1 MRLACRLTAAI
12 ALLMLVPSAAPC
24 QVPGVPTGAAP
35 PAASSAEPA
44 RDTLGRDTPRGT
56 VRGFLSAARGG
67 DDRLAVQYL
76 NVKLPR
82 EKAEDLARQ
91 LFLVL
96 DTGLSTRLGH
106 ISDAREG
113 SGANPLEPNREVV
126 GTIASE
132 DGSVD
137 IVLQRVE
144 EHRGA
149 PPVWLFSLE
158 TLESVPALYDE
169 ISPVSAGTSLPGFLT
184 RTRVAGVRL
193 IEWLA
198 VLIGLPSLYVVT
210 VLLNRLLLWLLAGTW
225 RRLAA
230 SHRGPREIVPMPVRL
245 LFLAIAVHWLSARVR
260 LPLLARQFWLNL
272 AGVLA
277 IASIVWLLVLLN
289 GTIEQYIRQRFR
301 PTTVA
306 AAASLLRLAR
316 RVADVLVLFA
326 GLLATLRYLGV
337 DATPALAGLGVG
349 GIAVALAAQKTLE
362 NVIAGMSLV
371 FDRAV
376 SEGDFLKAGDT
387 VGTVDHVGL
396 RSTRIR
402 TLDRTMVSVPNSQI
416 ANMSVETFSARDQFW
431 FHHVVG
437 LRYETTAD
445 QLQSVTEG
453 IRRLL
458 LDTASVDRES
468 VRVRFIRLG
477 AFSLDVDVFAYLAA
491 RDWNHFLEIQ
501 EQLLFSVMDVVQ
513 RAGAA
518 VAFPSQTIY
527 ISGGAEAQSA
537 VAGGRLTRTIS

>member
-1 MRLACRLTAAI
+1 
-12 ALLMLVPSAAPC
+12 
-24 QVPGVPTGAAP
+24 
-35 PAASSAEPA
+35 
-44 RDTLGRDTPRGT
+44 
-56 VRGFLSAARGG
+56 
-67 DDRLAVQYL
+67 
-76 NVKLPR
+76 
-82 EKAEDLARQ
+82 
-91 LFLVL
+91 
-96 DTGLSTRLGH
+96 
-106 ISDAREG
+106 
-113 SGANPLEPNREVV
+113 
-126 GTIASE
+126 
-132 DGSVD
+132 
-137 IVLQRVE
+137 
-144 EHRGA
+144 
-149 PPVWLFSLE
+149 
-158 TLESVPALYDE
+158 
-169 ISPVSAGTSLPGFLT
+169 
-184 RTRVAGVRL
+184 
-193 IEWLA
+193 
-198 VLIGLPSLYVVT
+198 
-210 VLLNRLLLWLLAGTW
+210 
-225 RRLAA
+225 
-230 SHRGPREIVPMPVRL
+230 
-245 LFLAIAVHWLSARVR
+245 
-260 LPLLARQFWLNL
+260 
-272 AGVLA
+272 
-277 IASIVWLLVLLN
+277 VLLN

-518 VAFPSQTIY
+518 VAFPSQTVY
-527 ISGGAEAQSA
+527 VSGSAQPA
-537 VAGGRLTRTIS
+537 VAGAHSSRTVP